1 MHMCVFSF
9 TITPYLLCC
18 LCQGRVWLRGAQV
31 LVWGRPCKPPHTPFP
46 ERAGQAPWAPDRA
59 SSFTM
64 VRRTAPSPL
73 LTSYLQKRPPAQL
86 RQ

>member
-31 LVWGRPCKPPHTPFP
+31 LVWGDH
-46 ERAGQAPWAPDRA
+46 ALQA
-59 SSFTM
+59 
-64 VRRTAPSPL
+64 
-73 LTSYLQKRPPAQL
+73 TSYTLSRESRPGTVGA
-86 RQ
+86 